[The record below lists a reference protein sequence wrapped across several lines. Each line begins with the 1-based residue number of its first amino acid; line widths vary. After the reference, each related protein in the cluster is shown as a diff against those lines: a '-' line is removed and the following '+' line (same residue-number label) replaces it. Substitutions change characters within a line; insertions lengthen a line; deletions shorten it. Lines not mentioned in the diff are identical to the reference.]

1 MHNPPFRRRR
11 LVVDRPFQRSLC
23 LHGIGLGVMVL
34 VAVSL
39 GIFVPLLWTLGE
51 RMPGKPTD
59 LDSAVVMIYMH
70 ERFWATAGICLVLVT
85 LGALRLSHRIAGPL
99 VRYKRNLKL
108 LAEGKLPPSLRTRRH
123 DYLKEEVACL
133 NAAVDG
139 VRDRI
144 EAIRAAHAAVRR
156 EVLAIVER
164 QPRASAA
171 QFEPL
176 VAAQRELERCLSR
189 FEETGE
195 LDAVRAVELPRGVV
209 LAFAGQP
216 PQGD

>member
-34 VAVSL
+34 AAVSL
-39 GIFVPLLWTLGE
+39 GIFVPLLWNLGE

-70 ERFWATAGICLVLVT
+70 ERFWVTAGICLVMVT
-85 LGALRLSHRIAGPL
+85 LGALQLSHRIAGPL

-108 LAEGKLPPSLRTRRH
+108 LAAGKLPPPLRTRRR
-123 DYLKEEVACL
+123 DYLKEEVVCL

-139 VRDRI
+139 IRERI
-144 EAIRAAHAAVRR
+144 DAIRAAQAVLRR
-156 EVLAIVER
+156 EVVAIVDR
-164 QPRASAA
+164 QPRASLA

-176 VAAQRELERCLSR
+176 VTTQRELELCLAK

-195 LDAVRAVELPRGVV
+195 LDAVREVELPRGVV
-209 LAFAGQP
+209 LAFAGRP
-216 PQGD
+216 SEGG